1 MEDNNASGSNTIKKG
16 AAEELPEN
24 VAQNMPKLLAKG
36 EPEEGHSESEEEQSQ
51 EHDSEEDEPKND
63 GTKKRVRFKEDLH
76 EKHSRKKES
85 HKRDPSKN
93 HSHKK
98 ESRKKDSQKEDSHKK
113 SEPKTPVLTCLIH
126 IHCEGWKACGTKVS
140 LISKM
145 SKRNWKSLTRRRR
158 SYTKKK
164 KSSRNGLIGF
174 MKVSRTIDLEIN
186 HGTRSKQQLGY
197 Y

>member
-51 EHDSEEDEPKND
+51 EDDSEEDAPKND

-85 HKRDPSKN
+85 HKRDPSEK

-113 SEPKTPVLTCLIH
+113 SEPKSSRIDLFD
-126 IHCEGWKACGTKVS
+126 
-140 LISKM
+140 
-145 SKRNWKSLTRRRR
+145 
-158 SYTKKK
+158 SYTLRRLEGMWNK
-164 KSSRNGLIGF
+164 GF
-174 MKVSRTIDLEIN
+174 ADLKDEWLNRLHESIKN
-186 HGTRSKQQLGY
+186 KRS
-197 Y
+197 